1 MEDWAEIRR
10 LYRAEGLSRAAIAR
24 RLSLSRNTVAKALG
38 ADAPPR
44 YERAS
49 SATSAWAQVEPA
61 AGTHLKVDVE
71 VADLGAYDAAFGT
84 GRSPD
89 CLPSVPPQPLA
100 TPTNSSPTRPAF
112 SRRRASPST
121 TTGWQNR
128 AATQAGHWR
137 TTSVPY
143 SPWNQCRAESGAR
156 QRIRHAGFPAI
167 KTISDFDFTAQ
178 PSIDRAQ
185 IARLEA
191 GGWLAE
197 ARNTVLLGPPGP
209 AKHIW
214 PPHWVS
220 PQPMPGTASHS
231 PRPPDGSPDSP
242 KHTAPTDSMPNYA
255 RSPAT
260 DSS

>member
-1 MEDWAEIRR
+1 MGGIRR

-61 AGTHLKVDVE
+61 AGTHLKVDVGSPIW
-71 VADLGAYDAAFGT
+71 VPTTRHSGP

-89 CLPSVPPQPLA
+89 CLPSVPPQPW
-100 TPTNSSPTRPAF
+100 
-112 SRRRASPST
+112 RRRQTHRPGPRILQAPRIAEHYHRLAEQ
-121 TTGWQNR
+121 GP
-128 AATQAGHWR
+128 TQAGHWR

-143 SPWNQCRAESGAR
+143 SPWNQCPRRIQCPPAHPPR
-156 QRIRHAGFPAI
+156 QGSRRSKRVG
-167 KTISDFDFTAQ
+167 DFDFTAQ
-178 PSIDRAQ
+178 PSIDPRPDRPIQKPVAGSPKPV
-185 IARLEA
+185 IPCCSAR
-191 GGWLAE
+191 
-197 ARNTVLLGPPGP
+197 PGP

-220 PQPMPGTASHS
+220 PQPSTGHRRRIRPGHRMDHRA
-231 PRPPDGSPDSP
+231 RR
-242 KHTAPTDSMPNYA
+242 HTAPTDSMPNYA